1 MKDKKSRLWSAR
13 VTPPQLCLFLPLTG
27 ARILHASDQPMG
39 TSELSKHVTCVLS
52 VMMYELNGSAAWNC
66 LRPDVQKMGILIIH
80 VIISILSNYN
90 VTISLSVIM
99 IINLGNQSPIRFT
112 HFL

>member
-1 MKDKKSRLWSAR
+1 
-13 VTPPQLCLFLPLTG
+13 
-27 ARILHASDQPMG
+27 MG

-52 VMMYELNGSAAWNC
+52 VMMYELNSSATWNC

-80 VIISILSNYN
+80 VIIIILSNYN